1 MSDGFP
7 RSVTIYG
14 TGLMGSSFGLALKDR
29 IPQVRVYGVDSPEV
43 LQRSR
48 SLGAIDAAEAATEAA
63 TEAMDA
69 QAVDLIILAAPVSAI
84 LGLLDSCSPKS
95 SLILDVGS
103 TKVDICRKAES
114 LGLPFVGGHPMT
126 GSERSGPEAAKA
138 DLFHGRPFFLC
149 PVSSTPID
157 GLAKVTKVAEA
168 IGAKAVIT
176 TAEEH
181 DRVVARLSHL
191 PQILSTLLADQT
203 SELRSLAGT
212 GLESVTRLAKSPFHV
227 WKDILETSGSLPDEL
242 RLFADRL
249 RSVVEA
255 LEQGNMR
262 EIETIFARANLSVP
276 E

>member
-1 MSDGFP
+1 MTNGFP

-14 TGLMGSSFGLALKDR
+14 TGLMGSSFGLALKAR
-29 IPQVRVYGVDSPEV
+29 IPDVRVYGVDSPEV

-48 SLGAIDAAEAATEAA
+48 LVGAVDAGEAEAA
-63 TEAMDA
+63 
-69 QAVDLIILAAPVSAI
+69 DLIILAAPVSAI
-84 LGLLDSCSPKS
+84 LGLLDSFSANS
-95 SLILDVGS
+95 SLILDIGS
-103 TKVDICRKAES
+103 TKVDICSRAVS
-114 LGLPFVGGHPMT
+114 RGLPFIGGHPMT
-126 GSERSGPEAAKA
+126 GSERSGPEAARA
-138 DLFHGRPFFLC
+138 DLFNGRPFFLC
-149 PVSSTPID
+149 PVSSTPKD
-157 GLAKVTKVAEA
+157 AVPKVTGVAEA
-168 IGAKAVIT
+168 IGAKPVLT

-227 WKDILETSGSLPDEL
+227 WKDIFETSGSLPAEL

-255 LEQGNMR
+255 LEQGNMK

>member
-1 MSDGFP
+1 MTDVFP

-14 TGLMGSSFGLALKDR
+14 TGLMGSSFGLALKAR
-29 IPQVRVYGVDSPEV
+29 IPQVRVYGVDSPDV

-48 SLGAIDAAEAATEAA
+48 RVGAIDEGEAQVP
-63 TEAMDA
+63 DLS
-69 QAVDLIILAAPVSAI
+69 DLIILAAPVSAI
-84 LGLLDSCSPKS
+84 LGLLDSFSPNS
-95 SLILDVGS
+95 SLILDIGS
-103 TKVDICRKAES
+103 TKVDICGRAVS
-114 LGLPFVGGHPMT
+114 RGLPFVGGHPMT

-138 DLFHGRPFFLC
+138 DLFEGRPFFLC
-149 PVSSTPID
+149 PVSSTPTDAIP
-157 GLAKVTKVAEA
+157 KVTRVAEA
-168 IGAKAVIT
+168 IGAKPVLT

-203 SELRSLAGT
+203 SELRPLAGT

-227 WKDILETSGSLPDEL
+227 WKDIFETSGSLPGEL

-255 LEQGNMR
+255 LEQGNMK

>member
-1 MSDGFP
+1 MNAGFP

-29 IPQVRVYGVDSPEV
+29 IPEVRVYGVDSPEV
-43 LQRSR
+43 LQRSQ
-48 SLGAIDAAEAATEAA
+48 SIGAIDKGA
-63 TEAMDA
+63 A
-69 QAVDLIILAAPVSAI
+69 QAADLIDLIILAAPVSAI
-84 LGLLDSCSPKS
+84 LSLLDGFGANSP
-95 SLILDVGS
+95 LILDVGS
-103 TKVDICRKAES
+103 TKVDICNRAAS
-114 LGLPFVGGHPMT
+114 RGLPFVGGHPMT

-138 DLFHGRPFFLC
+138 DLFNGRPFFLC
-149 PVSSTPID
+149 PISSTPQDAIP
-157 GLAKVTKVAEA
+157 KVTRLAEA
-168 IGAKAVIT
+168 IGAKPVIT

-227 WKDILETSGSLPDEL
+227 WKDILETSGSLPGEL

-255 LEQGNMR
+255 LEQGNMK
-262 EIETIFARANLSVP
+262 EIETMFARANLSVP